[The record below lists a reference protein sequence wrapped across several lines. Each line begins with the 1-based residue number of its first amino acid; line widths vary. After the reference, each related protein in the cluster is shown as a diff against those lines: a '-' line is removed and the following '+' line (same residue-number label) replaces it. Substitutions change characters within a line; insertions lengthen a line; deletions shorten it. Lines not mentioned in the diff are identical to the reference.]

1 MYDRMIVPL
10 DGSQLAEQVLPYV
23 HVVGKGLKCPITL
36 VRVYDVPAMLEGVS
50 GSTIDR
56 VADELRAD
64 AGRYLERVKNSLS
77 DVGTEVSVVGKQGDA
92 ASVII
97 EEADKGSSTI
107 VMISS
112 HGRSGVTRWAMGSVA
127 EKILQATN
135 NPLLII
141 RDQTGEGT
149 SMIEGE
155 KDSHDWN
162 ALLNVSNIIIPLD
175 GSQLSEQVIPHAT
188 ALAHSLGVPVTPVRV
203 SNSPNDDS
211 ENIEYLNN
219 VAKGI
224 RDSGLESGDGDI
236 LHGNPATAIIQMTE
250 TIPNSLVAMTTRGRS
265 GIQRW
270 VMGSVTDRVVRHSS
284 SPALVI
290 RGT

>member
-10 DGSQLAEQVLPYV
+10 DCSQLAEQVLPYV

-64 AGRYLERVKNSLS
+64 AGRYLERVKTSLS

-92 ASVII
+92 ASIII
-97 EEADKGSSTI
+97 EEAETGSSTI

-127 EKILQATN
+127 EKVLQATN

-141 RDQTGEGT
+141 RDQTGEGISLT
-149 SMIEGE
+149 EGDKNPE
-155 KDSHDWN
+155 DWST
-162 ALLNVSNIIIPLD
+162 LLNGANIIIPLD
-175 GSQLSEQVIPHAT
+175 GSALSEQVIPHAT
-188 ALAHSLGVPVTPVRV
+188 VLANSLGVPVTPIRV

-211 ENIEYLNN
+211 ENIEYLKN

-224 RDSGLESGDGDI
+224 RDAGLQSNDGQV
-236 LHGNPATAIIQMTE
+236 LQGNPATAIIQMTE
-250 TIPNSLVAMTTRGRS
+250 TTPNSLVAMTTRGRS